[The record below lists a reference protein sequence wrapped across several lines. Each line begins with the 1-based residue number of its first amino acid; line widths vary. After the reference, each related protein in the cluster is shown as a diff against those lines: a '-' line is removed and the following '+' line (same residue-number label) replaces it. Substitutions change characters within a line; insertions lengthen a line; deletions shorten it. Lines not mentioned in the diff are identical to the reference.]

1 MYLDLQDIYGVLYSD
16 KRIEL
21 PDDDMAQVTACHEFL
36 ENFKRDKVIYG
47 INTGFGPMAQYRV
60 GEEDLLTLQYNI
72 VRSHSCGAGEAMPL
86 LAVRAAMVSR
96 LMTFMQCRSGIS
108 PEVVRL
114 LAEFI
119 NRKIYPYIPQHGSVG
134 ASGDL
139 VQLAHMALT
148 LIGEG
153 KVNYHGEWRPSAD
166 VMAELGL
173 QPLSLKGRDGLSV
186 VNGTSMMTGV
196 SITNIH
202 DAQRLID
209 WCVAASVMLNEV
221 VESYDDLMDERLNA
235 PRRQEGQQAV
245 ARQMRQY
252 AQGSQLLRKRDAEL
266 YHDTDHTNK
275 QFGHKVQPF
284 YSLRCIP
291 QIVGPMAE
299 TAANMARVVEN
310 EVNSADDNPIV
321 DPEARNIFHG
331 GNFHGDY
338 ISLENDKLKMV
349 MTRLAMLAERQTNY
363 MLHDK
368 VNELLPPFV
377 NLGRLGLD
385 YGIQACQFTATSTTA
400 ECQTLSNPMYV
411 HSIPCNNDNQDIVSM
426 GTNSAL
432 ICRKVIDNATQVM
445 AINLMTLCQ
454 AVDCRGVYDK
464 LGGTS
469 RWIYGTVRSV
479 FPTFAE
485 DHEHYTEIAAVADMI
500 SRTPVIEQGVGDG
513 AKIID

>member
-1 MYLDLQDIYGVLYSD
+1 MYLDLQDIYGILYSD

-21 PDDDMAQVTACHEFL
+21 PDGDMAQVTACHEFL
-36 ENFKRDKVIYG
+36 EKFKQDKVIYG

-60 GEEDLLTLQYNI
+60 GDGDLVALQYNI
-72 VRSHSCGAGEAMPL
+72 VRSHSCGAGEPMPL

-119 NRKIYPYIPQHGSVG
+119 NRKIHPYIPQHGSVG

-153 KVNYHGEWRPSAD
+153 KVHYNGEWRHSAD

-173 QPLSLKGRDGLSV
+173 KPLRLKGRDGLSV

-221 VESYDDLMDERLNA
+221 VESYDDMMDERLNA

-252 AQGSQLLRKRDAEL
+252 ARGSLLLRKRDAEL
-266 YHDTDHTNK
+266 YHDTDHTNAH
-275 QFGHKVQPF
+275 FGHKVQPF

-291 QIVGPMAE
+291 QIVGPIAE

-321 DPEARNIFHG
+321 DPEANNIFHG

-338 ISLENDKLKMV
+338 ISLENDKLKMAI
-349 MTRLAMLAERQTNY
+349 TRLAMLAERQTNY

-385 YGIQACQFTATSTTA
+385 YGMQACQFTATSTTA

-432 ICRKVIDNATQVM
+432 ICRKVIENATQVT

-454 AVDCRGVYDK
+454 AVDCRQIYDK

-469 RWIYGTVRSV
+469 RWVYDTVRNV
-479 FPTFAE
+479 FPSFAE
-485 DHEHYTEIAAVADMI
+485 DREHYTEITAVAGLI
-500 SRTPVIEQGVGDG
+500 GQTPVRKPE
-513 AKIID
+513 

>member
-1 MYLDLQDIYGVLYSD
+1 MYLTLQDIFGILYSG
-16 KRIEL
+16 KHIEL
-21 PDDDMAQVTACHEFL
+21 EESDMANVASCHEFL
-36 ENFKRDKVIYG
+36 ETFKQDKIIYG

-60 GEEDLLTLQYNI
+60 GDADLIDLQYNI
-72 VRSHSCGAGEAMPL
+72 VRSHSCGAGEPMPL
-86 LAVRAAMVSR
+86 RAVRGAMVSR

-119 NRKIYPYIPQHGSVG
+119 NRGIYPYIPQHGSVG

-139 VQLAHMALT
+139 VQLAHLALT

-153 KVNYHGEWRPSAD
+153 KVNYGGQWRPTAD
-166 VMAELGL
+166 VMTELGL
-173 QPLSLKGRDGLSV
+173 KPLTLKGRDGLSV

-196 SITNIH
+196 SLTNVH
-202 DAQRLID
+202 DAKRLMD
-209 WCVAASVMLNEV
+209 WEIAASVMLNEV
-221 VESYDDLMDERLNA
+221 VESYDDLMDERLNVV
-235 PRRQEGQQAV
+235 RRQEGQQAV
-245 ARQMRQY
+245 AAQMRQL
-252 AQGSQLLRKRDAEL
+252 ANGSQLLRKRTKEL
-266 YHDTDHTNK
+266 YHDTGAHEGN
-275 QFGHKVQPF
+275 FGHKVQPF
-284 YSLRCIP
+284 YSLRCVP
-291 QIVGPMAE
+291 QIVGPIWEAVG
-299 TAANMARVVEN
+299 NMARIVEN

-321 DPEARNIFHG
+321 DPEAGNIFHG

-338 ISLENDKLKMV
+338 ISLENDKLKIV

-385 YGIQACQFTATSTTA
+385 YGMQACQFTATSTTA
-400 ECQTLSNPMYV
+400 ECQSLSNSMYV

-432 ICRKVIDNATQVM
+432 LCRKVVDNAATVI

-454 AVDCRGVYDK
+454 AVDCRKVYDK
-464 LGGTS
+464 MSASS
-469 RWIYGTVRSV
+469 RRIYDTVRGV
-479 FPTFAE
+479 FPTFSS
-485 DHEHYTEIAAVADMI
+485 DHEHYTEIAKVESLIMA
-500 SRTPVIEQGVGDG
+500 QGPDGTGDQ
-513 AKIID
+513 A